1 MRTRDLPAFSAV
13 RVRRKKVELMNEFR
27 KNKQEKDEPDYAGI
41 RWWTEMTKKKVPT
54 KEGTEND
61 GSAEMMMVSER
72 KNK

>member
-1 MRTRDLPAFSAV
+1 
-13 RVRRKKVELMNEFR
+13 
-27 KNKQEKDEPDYAGI
+27 
-41 RWWTEMTKKKVPT
+41 MTKKKVPT